1 MSERPVSLEL
11 QQKMDD
17 QLAALL
23 RYSTSELQKA
33 WQRAQRSQPPKG
45 LSRDLL
51 IRALAYEFQ
60 EHAFGSM
67 PKATIRRLKTLASQ
81 TARTDQPTSVAPLLK
96 SGTRLI
102 RDWGGVTHTVLVLDD
117 GFDYGG
123 QRFASLSKIAE
134 VISGH
139 HRSGPA
145 FFGLKHRGP
154 RFVTS
159 AQTTTDDG
167 AP

>member
-1 MSERPVSLEL
+1 MSERPVSPEL
-11 QQKMDD
+11 LQKVDD

-23 RYSTSELQKA
+23 RSSTSELQKV
-33 WQRAQRSQPPKG
+33 WQRAKRSQPPKG

-51 IRALAYEFQ
+51 IRALAYELQ

-67 PKATIRRLKTLASQ
+67 PKATLRRLKTLASQ
-81 TARTDQPTSVAPLLK
+81 TAGTDQTTSVAPSLK

-102 RDWGGVTHTVLVLDD
+102 RDWGGVTHTVLVLDN

-123 QRFASLSKIAE
+123 QHYASLSKIAK
-134 VISGH
+134 VVSGH

-145 FFGLKHRGP
+145 FFGLKRRGP
-154 RFVTS
+154 RFVAS
-159 AQTTTDDG
+159 ALPPHHDG
-167 AP
+167 AL